1 MVENRQI
8 GGVLTFFETLGAKST
23 VNTDVF
29 RALEAQNHGIYD
41 VFASGNQNH
50 GIYSVFWPVPSKN
63 SYLRSFQHVARSTF
77 SMPKA
82 QKHSKLQC
90 FGSAL
95 RVRGG
100 DGGCPE
106 MNSNR
111 LNNQVTGLAS
121 LPFTS

>member
-1 MVENRQI
+1 MENRQI

-63 SYLRSFQHVARSTF
+63 TVISALF
-77 SMPKA
+77 SM
-82 QKHSKLQC
+82 LQEVL
-90 FGSAL
+90 FP
-95 RVRGG
+95 
-100 DGGCPE
+100 CPRHK
-106 MNSNR
+106 NTVNYSV
-111 LNNQVTGLAS
+111 LGL
-121 LPFTS
+121 LLGFVEGTEGVLT

>member
-82 QKHSKLQC
+82 QKHCNYTVNYNVSGLL
-90 FGSAL
+90 FGFVEG
-95 RVRGG
+95 RRGG
-100 DGGCPE
+100 V
-106 MNSNR
+106 
-111 LNNQVTGLAS
+111 LQ
-121 LPFTS
+121 